1 MKLKIFDKD
10 MGYIS
15 KKDAAPVLKY
25 IEEIAENLDF
35 IIYEITEIDIARF
48 TISITFNGNFATT
61 YDISKSIEWTFF
73 YDIAYN
79 ELDSFDNIFH
89 PDDAP
94 DIDWDIIQNFHEN
107 HTHIQNKFIQ
117 AIDKGDFET
126 MKKLNKEYPELAYP
140 SISNSSYARWLIKI
154 GKIEVLEWAKS
165 IDANI
170 DFSDNPRLENPL
182 KIAINENYEDIAIW
196 LIDNYQISLSEK
208 SDTEYLIKK
217 ANQNSMFNLVS
228 KMQENQ
234 DFIKKLISE
243 DKLDFVPKSV
253 KDIFLF

>member
-25 IEEIAENLDF
+25 IEEIAENMDF
-35 IIYEITEIDIARF
+35 IIYEITEIDIARS
-48 TISITFNGNFATT
+48 TISITFNGNYATT

-79 ELDSFDNIFH
+79 ELDSLDNIFH

-94 DIDWDIIQNFHEN
+94 DVDWDIIQNFHEN
-107 HTHIQNKFIQ
+107 HTNIQNKFIQ

-126 MKKLNKEYPELAYP
+126 MKKLNKEYPESAYP
-140 SISNSSYARWLIKI
+140 SISNSSYAKWLIKI

-217 ANQNSMFNLVS
+217 ANQNNMFKLVS

>member
-25 IEEIAENLDF
+25 IEEIAENMDF

-48 TISITFNGNFATT
+48 TISITFNGNYATT

-79 ELDSFDNIFH
+79 ELDSLDNIFD

-94 DIDWDIIQNFHEN
+94 DVDWDIIQNFHEN
-107 HTHIQNKFIQ
+107 HTNIQNKFIQ

-126 MKKLNKEYPELAYP
+126 MKKLNKEYPESAYP
-140 SISNSSYARWLIKI
+140 SISNSSYARRLIKI

-208 SDTEYLIKK
+208 LDTEYLIKK
-217 ANQNSMFNLVS
+217 ANQNNMFKLVS

>member
-25 IEEIAENLDF
+25 IEEIAENMDF

-48 TISITFNGNFATT
+48 TISITFNGNYATT
-61 YDISKSIEWTFF
+61 YDISKSIERTFF

-79 ELDSFDNIFH
+79 ELDSLDNIFD

-94 DIDWDIIQNFHEN
+94 DVDWDIIQNFHEN
-107 HTHIQNKFIQ
+107 HTNIQNKFIQ

-140 SISNSSYARWLIKI
+140 SISNSSYARRLIKI

-208 SDTEYLIKK
+208 LDTEYLIKK
-217 ANQNSMFNLVS
+217 ANQNNMFKLVS